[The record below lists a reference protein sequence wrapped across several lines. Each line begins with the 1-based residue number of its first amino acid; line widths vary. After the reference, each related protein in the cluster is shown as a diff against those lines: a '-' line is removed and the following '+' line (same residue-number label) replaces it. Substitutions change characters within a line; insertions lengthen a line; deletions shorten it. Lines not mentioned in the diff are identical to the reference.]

1 MRQIYLIAKAA
12 IFTFSLL
19 FFSVQNSSGQMA
31 INYGTPLVTGL
42 ANAVDLVSAGDTRM
56 FIAQQNGLIRIY
68 DGTTT
73 LTTFMDLSGQGLF
86 PNPLGSEQG
95 LLSIAFHPQFS
106 TNRYFFIWY
115 TASDGAVT
123 LARYRANVGLATGD
137 PSSGVVLFSV
147 AKPGTPYFTNHNGG
161 KLNFGADGML
171 YIGLGD
177 GGDGGDP
184 FNNAQNP
191 ASLLGK
197 MLRLDVSNFSIGA
210 PYYTIPADNPFL
222 VAGDGIRDEI
232 FALGLRNPW
241 RWSFDRANGSMWI
254 ADVGQG
260 NYEEVN
266 YRTAATSSGI
276 NYGWRCREGKHNY
289 NTAGCGSLVL
299 TEPIFEYDHTLGQ
312 SITGGY
318 VYRGPDAGN
327 AALVG
332 TYICTDYI
340 SGRVWLVQPDGS
352 FILQTVNTVS
362 NISGFGESSNGTL
375 YAIRR
380 AGNGGLYK
388 INLLNT
394 TPVSILNFSGAHS
407 NTYNTLTWSSTGE
420 INTSKF
426 VVEYSSN
433 GSDFTTA
440 GEVNATGSNGGN
452 NYTFRHDIVM
462 SNTGYYRLKIV
473 ENSGEFNYSST
484 LRLMVQSDAAIR
496 ITPTYITNRSINVS
510 WNVPVT
516 KLQLLSS
523 DGKIV
528 FEKALQNAS
537 GNMVMTLPQV
547 PSGIYILQVLGTGNV
562 KRERVFIQ

>member
-1 MRQIYLIAKAA
+1 MRQIYLLIKAA
-12 IFTFSLL
+12 VFTFSLL
-19 FFSVQNSSGQMA
+19 IISTQHSSGQMA
-31 INYGTPLVTGL
+31 ISYGTPLVTGL
-42 ANAVDLVSAGDTRM
+42 VNAVDVVNAGDTRL

-95 LLSIAFHPQFS
+95 LLSIAFHPQFA

-115 TASDGAVT
+115 TAWDGAVT
-123 LARYRANVGLATGD
+123 LARYRANAGLATGD
-137 PSSGVVLFSV
+137 PASGVILFSV

-177 GGDGGDP
+177 GGNGGDP
-184 FNNAQNP
+184 FNNAQNVT
-191 ASLLGK
+191 SLLGK
-197 MLRLDVSNFSIGA
+197 MLRLDVSDFAIGA

-222 VAGDGIRDEI
+222 AAGDGIRDEI

-266 YRTAATSSGI
+266 YRTASGSSGI
-276 NYGWRCREGKHNY
+276 NYGWRCREGKHDY
-289 NTAGCGSLVL
+289 NTSGCGSLTL

-327 AALVG
+327 AALLG
-332 TYICTDYI
+332 TYICTDFV
-340 SGRVWLVQPDGS
+340 SGRIWLLQPDGS

-380 AGNGGLYK
+380 AANGGLYK

-394 TPVSILNFSGAHS
+394 TPVSITNLSGTHAAA
-407 NTYNTLTWSSTGE
+407 YNTLTWSAGSE
-420 INTSKF
+420 VNTAKYM
-426 VVEYSSN
+426 VEYSVN
-433 GSDFTTA
+433 GNDFTTA
-440 GEVNATGSNGGN
+440 GEVTAMGNSGSGD
-452 NYTFRHDIVM
+452 YTFRHDIVM
-462 SNTGYYRLKIV
+462 NNTGYYRLKIID
-473 ENSGEFNYSST
+473 NSGAFKYSSV
-484 LRLMVQSDAAIR
+484 LRLTAQNDDAIR
-496 ITPTYITNRSINVS
+496 VTPTYITNRSVNVS
-510 WNVPVT
+510 WNLPVT
-516 KLQLLSS
+516 KVQLLSS

-528 FEKALQNAS
+528 FEKGLQSAS
-537 GNMVMTLPQV
+537 GTMVLSLPQL
-547 PSGIYILQVLGTGNV
+547 PSGIYILQVIGNEKV